1 MHGAPLRVLVLEDNP
16 DDFQLLLDVLGGNG
30 SSGLEISHCSRL
42 SQALEL
48 LDGGGFDVVLSDL
61 GLPDSQGLAT
71 ITRLVE
77 RFPALPLVVLT
88 GLDDEMVGVEAVRE
102 GAQDYLVKG
111 DMGPELLLRTLRHAI
126 ERKKTQEEL
135 RQARKELEIRVQERT
150 AELIRANLQLQE
162 EIAERVRTE
171 AERLRL
177 FTAIEQASEA
187 VAILDAKAVIEYVN
201 PAFER
206 ITGYSQAE
214 TLGRPAFAIYMP
226 QAEVE
231 FRRIVQH
238 VSAGQPWSARH
249 TTQTKDGRT
258 LDVLRNV
265 SPVRDEKGAIVNFVV
280 LSTDVTAMVSLER
293 QLVQAQKLEA
303 IGTLAGGIAH
313 DFNNILTAII
323 GYTEL
328 ALASA
333 HLLDEDRQ
341 YLEQVLAAG
350 GRARDT
356 VSQILAF
363 SRQGAAEHKVI
374 QIAPIVKEALKLLRA
389 SIPTTIELR
398 QYIARDPGRIMGDPT
413 HVHQVLMNL
422 CTNASHAMGQAGGV
436 LEVTLQEQTMDAQA
450 AVALGNLKA
459 GGYLCLSV
467 SDTGQGM
474 APEVQ
479 QRIFEPFFTTKG
491 VGQGTGLGLSVV
503 HGIIKN
509 HGGAIS
515 VQSQPGQGTTFRVFL
530 PRVEAEEERPAPEP
544 APVPR
549 GTGTVLLVDD
559 DAALADLGRI
569 MMERLGYTVQ
579 AFTSSPEALAAF
591 RFQPQVFDLVV
602 SDNIMPQMT
611 GTQLIGEIKAIRPDL
626 PVALCTGNNEY
637 IPRESLHSLGISRL
651 IMKPLSYRVLAEH
664 LSDLLGQGRASGAG
678 AGGTPVIA
686 EVDPGGA
693 GDPGAAVSLLK
704 ELTLLLNSDMAE
716 ALASLDRLG
725 GLLAATR
732 HAPAF
737 RRVDKLVRAFD
748 LEAARQAIAD
758 LILGLEGPGSDGPE
772 ARA

>member
-16 DDFQLLLDVLGGNG
+16 DDFQLLLDLLGSHGAP
-30 SSGLEISHCSRL
+30 GLDISHCPRL
-42 SQALEL
+42 GQALEVL
-48 LDGGGFDVVLSDL
+48 GGGGFDVVLSDL
-61 GLPDSQGLAT
+61 GLPDSQGLGT

-88 GLDDEMVGVEAVRE
+88 GLDDEDIGVEAVRE

-111 DMGPELLLRTLRHAI
+111 SMDPELLLRTLRYAI

-135 RQARKELEIRVQERT
+135 RQARDELELRVQERT
-150 AELIRANLQLQE
+150 AELTRANL
-162 EIAERVRTE
+162 
-171 AERLRL
+171 
-177 FTAIEQASEA
+177 
-187 VAILDAKAVIEYVN
+187 
-201 PAFER
+201 
-206 ITGYSQAE
+206 
-214 TLGRPAFAIYMP
+214 
-226 QAEVE
+226 
-231 FRRIVQH
+231 
-238 VSAGQPWSARH
+238 
-249 TTQTKDGRT
+249 
-258 LDVLRNV
+258 
-265 SPVRDEKGAIVNFVV
+265 
-280 LSTDVTAMVSLER
+280 

-328 ALASA
+328 ALASD

-341 YLEQVLAAG
+341 YLEQVLTAG

-363 SRQGAAEHKVI
+363 SRQSAAEQQVI
-374 QIAPIVKEALKLLRA
+374 QVAPIVKEALKLLRA

-398 QYIARDPGRIMGDPT
+398 QYIARDAGRVMGDPT
-413 HVHQVLMNL
+413 HIHQVLMNL
-422 CTNASHAMGQAGGV
+422 CTNASHAMGQEGGV
-436 LEVTLQEQTMDAQA
+436 LEVTLQEQTLEPGQA
-450 AVALGNLKA
+450 AALGDLTA
-459 GGYLCLSV
+459 GNYLCLSV

-474 APEVQ
+474 TPEVQ
-479 QRIFEPFFTTKG
+479 QRIFEPFFTTKD

-509 HGGAIS
+509 HGGVIR

-530 PRVEAEEERPAPEP
+530 PRVEAGEELPAPEP

-549 GTGTVLLVDD
+549 GTGSVLLVDD
-559 DAALADLGRI
+559 DEALAGLGRS

-579 AFTSSPEALAAF
+579 AFTSSQEALAAF
-591 RFQPQVFDLVV
+591 RFQPQAFDLVV

-611 GTQLIGEIKAIRPDL
+611 GLQLAQEVRAIRPEL

-637 IPRESLHSLGISRL
+637 IPRESLQTLGIARL
-651 IMKPLSYRVLAEH
+651 IMKPFSYRVLAGH
-664 LSDLLGQGRASGAG
+664 LSDLLGQGQASGAG
-678 AGGTPVIA
+678 AGGAPVTA

-716 ALASLDRLG
+716 ALVSLDRLG

-737 RRVDKLVRAFD
+737 RRVDILVREFD

-758 LILGLEGPGSDGPE
+758 LIQGLQGRESGGPE
-772 ARA
+772 AGA